1 MRASVGHRLA
11 GEVEGLVEEDPV
23 VGGEAEV
30 EPVPGLALR
39 QAQGERVHSRPL
51 VLTPPGLALRQAQ
64 GERVRSRP
72 LVVSS
77 PDRLLEGADGEAG
90 GPLHP
95 LRLLLPGRDGED
107 GLGGAEPDP
116 TGAEG
121 LAEEGAGGE
130 LPAEP
135 GEVHGGAASDV
146 EDLAG
151 VVVEVAA
158 EGGEPVSLAEGVEPL
173 GEGDV
178 EDAAGAGGEGE
189 EGIEVAH
196 VEEPLAEGPA
206 ELGGGEGG
214 EVEPGWGVA
223 AEGVGD
229 GIGGRGGRRLRTR
242 RSERE
247 HERRPR
253 ALRAGVG
260 HAIHREEDRT
270 GV

>member
-1 MRASVGHRLA
+1 M
-11 GEVEGLVEEDPV
+11 
-23 VGGEAEV
+23 
-30 EPVPGLALR
+30 PGLALR

-95 LRLLLPGRDGED
+95 LRLLLSGRDGED

-116 TGAEG
+116 SGAEG

-135 GEVHGGAASDV
+135 GEVHGGAAAEV

-189 EGIEVAH
+189 EGLEVVH
-196 VEEPLAEGPA
+196 VEEPLSEGPA

-229 GIGGRGGRRLRTR
+229 GVGGRERPRAVRRR
-242 RSERE
+242 RRERE
-247 HERRPR
+247 HGRRPR
-253 ALRAGVG
+253 GLRAGVG
-260 HAIHREEDRT
+260 HAIHRAEDRT
-270 GV
+270 RV